1 MRQRILIRGVCLA
14 LTLGFLAAGQCLLV
28 AGESFAATGPGRT
41 DEDDGALYEE
51 YDEATAAALLDDVIE
66 FGELASLVHEFNPT
80 VKDARDAILDS
91 IDEAED
97 TRAGLALERRDSED
111 RMDDAEDEGD
121 AEGYAAYAAEE
132 QTYRSAMG
140 SYYNQID
147 RLSRSLTSTSMWQTE
162 KAQLKTAY
170 SLMIQYETQ
179 RLAKEQAEKAIEL
192 YTEQYALLQTQQ
204 AAGLATA
211 AEVSAA
217 RDSLL
222 SAQASLKT
230 SEISLQSAY
239 EDLCEIV
246 GREPDEGVTVARI
259 PEPDVSSLENI
270 DRETDLKYARWN
282 NSQIV
287 TTKHTSAKTT
297 GDTKRKKAT
306 IASGEQ
312 LVEVELNAAYQ
323 SMMEAK
329 TGYEAAQASYEAALM
344 QMNLADVKYQN
355 GMSSRVDYVQDEVTF
370 LQSQTA
376 WENAKL
382 ALVKAIDTYYWAVEG
397 YLTINI

>member
-132 QTYRSAMG
+132 QPYRRAMG

-147 RLSRSLTSTSMWQTE
+147 RLSRSLTSTSMRQTE

>member
-14 LTLGFLAAGQCLLV
+14 LTLGFLAAGQSLLV

-41 DEDDGALYEE
+41 DEDDGGLYEE

-66 FGELASLVHEFNPT
+66 FSELASLVHEFNPT

-147 RLSRSLTSTSMWQTE
+147 RLSRSLTSTSMRQAE

-259 PEPDVSSLENI
+259 PEPDVSSLRCCLWVPR
-270 DRETDLKYARWN
+270 D
-282 NSQIV
+282 S
-287 TTKHTSAKTT
+287 
-297 GDTKRKKAT
+297 
-306 IASGEQ
+306 
-312 LVEVELNAAYQ
+312 
-323 SMMEAK
+323 
-329 TGYEAAQASYEAALM
+329 
-344 QMNLADVKYQN
+344 
-355 GMSSRVDYVQDEVTF
+355 F
-370 LQSQTA
+370 
-376 WENAKL
+376 
-382 ALVKAIDTYYWAVEG
+382 
-397 YLTINI
+397 

>member
-121 AEGYAAYAAEE
+121 AESYAAYAAEE

-147 RLSRSLTSTSMWQTE
+147 RLSRSLTSTSMRQAE
-162 KAQLKTAY
+162 KAQLKNAY

-259 PEPDVSSLENI
+259 PEPDVSSLENV

-287 TTKHTSAKTT
+287 TTRHTSAKTT

-312 LVEVELNAAYQ
+312 LVEVELNVAYQ

-344 QMNLADVKYQN
+344 
-355 GMSSRVDYVQDEVTF
+355 
-370 LQSQTA
+370 
-376 WENAKL
+376 
-382 ALVKAIDTYYWAVEG
+382 
-397 YLTINI
+397 

>member
-1 MRQRILIRGVCLA
+1 M
-14 LTLGFLAAGQCLLV
+14 
-28 AGESFAATGPGRT
+28 
-41 DEDDGALYEE
+41 
-51 YDEATAAALLDDVIE
+51 
-66 FGELASLVHEFNPT
+66 
-80 VKDARDAILDS
+80 
-91 IDEAED
+91 
-97 TRAGLALERRDSED
+97 
-111 RMDDAEDEGD
+111 
-121 AEGYAAYAAEE
+121 
-132 QTYRSAMG
+132 
-140 SYYNQID
+140 
-147 RLSRSLTSTSMWQTE
+147 
-162 KAQLKTAY
+162 
-170 SLMIQYETQ
+170 
-179 RLAKEQAEKAIEL
+179 
-192 YTEQYALLQTQQ
+192 
-204 AAGLATA
+204 
-211 AEVSAA
+211 
-217 RDSLL
+217 
-222 SAQASLKT
+222 
-230 SEISLQSAY
+230 
-239 EDLCEIV
+239 
-246 GREPDEGVTVARI
+246 TVARI